1 MSEDKKPNRLGRG
14 LAALLGEEEVPVAAS
29 VAGGV
34 AGGIAGGVTSGAI
47 DGAAGVGTGA
57 SPGPQLVPV
66 EFLEVNP
73 LNPRHNFDG
82 QELAELAQS
91 IREKGILQP
100 ILVRPHPSQ
109 IGRFQII
116 VGERRWRAAQQVPL
130 HDVPVVVREFDD
142 HEILEIALIENVQ
155 RSDLNPMEEAEG
167 YQRLMQDYG
176 YTQDRLA
183 SLIGKSRSHLANMLR
198 LTHLS
203 ERIKGYVISGAL
215 SAGHARALIGA
226 DDADALAKRVADKGL
241 SVRETERL
249 VRAGKGSSNKS
260 QRKKDIRISGTEALL
275 EKDADTR
282 ALERNV
288 ANALGLDVSIDH
300 MGISGGSIGI
310 FYTTLEQL
318 DDICCRLYRAPE
330 GDNFFS

>member
-14 LAALLGEEEVPVAAS
+14 LAALLGDEEVSVGAS
-29 VAGGV
+29 VAG
-34 AGGIAGGVTSGAI
+34 AAGGVV
-47 DGAAGVGTGA
+47 GAAGVGT
-57 SPGPQLVPV
+57 GPQLVPV

-130 HDVPVVVREFDD
+130 HDVPVVVREFAD

-176 YTQDRLA
+176 HTQDQLA
-183 SLIGKSRSHLANMLR
+183 RLIGKSRSHLANMLR

-203 ERIKGYVISGAL
+203 EAIKGSVISGAL

-226 DDADALAKRVADKGL
+226 DDADALARRVVDKGL

-249 VRAGKGSSNKS
+249 VRVGKGSSKKS
-260 QRKKDIRISGTEALL
+260 QRKKNARMPGTEVLP

-282 ALERNV
+282 ALEKNV

-300 MGISGGSIGI
+300 MGTSGGSIGI

-318 DDICCRLYRAPE
+318 DDICRRLYRAPK
-330 GDNFFS
+330 GDDFFS